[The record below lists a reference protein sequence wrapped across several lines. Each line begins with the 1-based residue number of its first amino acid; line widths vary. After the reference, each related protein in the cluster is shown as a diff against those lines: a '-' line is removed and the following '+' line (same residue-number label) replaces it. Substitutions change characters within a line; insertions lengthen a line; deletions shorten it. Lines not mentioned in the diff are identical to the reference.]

1 MATKLFIP
9 GPTEVA
15 PEVLAAMSGPM
26 MGHRSKAASALQRR
40 ISNNLRRILL
50 TEQEILLSTSS
61 GTGLM
66 EGAVRSCTAK
76 RAAIF
81 SVGAF
86 GDKWYKIATGNGVP
100 SDIFKSELGQP
111 TTPEMVDAALSTGKY
126 DTICITHN
134 ETSTGIQNPV
144 EEIAEVLKKYPDV
157 VWCMDAVSSA
167 AGSRIET
174 DKLGVDVLVTSTQK
188 ALALPPGMAVCTLS
202 QKAYERTATVP
213 NRGCYFDLR
222 SIYDT
227 IQKKDYQYT
236 NTPCVSIMY
245 AMDLQLQRIM
255 QEGVENRFA
264 RHEAMAE
271 FVRSWADEY
280 FSVFANRDHLSRTL
294 TVISN
299 TRDIDVS
306 ALNNALIE
314 RGMQL
319 GNGYGDLKNKTFRIA
334 HMGELTMYDMRSI
347 TSNIVDILKLK

>member
-144 EEIAEVLKKYPDV
+144 EEIAEVLK
-157 VWCMDAVSSA
+157 
-167 AGSRIET
+167 
-174 DKLGVDVLVTSTQK
+174 
-188 ALALPPGMAVCTLS
+188 
-202 QKAYERTATVP
+202 
-213 NRGCYFDLR
+213 
-222 SIYDT
+222 
-227 IQKKDYQYT
+227 
-236 NTPCVSIMY
+236 
-245 AMDLQLQRIM
+245 
-255 QEGVENRFA
+255 
-264 RHEAMAE
+264 
-271 FVRSWADEY
+271 
-280 FSVFANRDHLSRTL
+280 
-294 TVISN
+294 N
-299 TRDIDVS
+299 TRMS
-306 ALNNALIE
+306 CGAW
-314 RGMQL
+314 
-319 GNGYGDLKNKTFRIA
+319 TP
-334 HMGELTMYDMRSI
+334 
-347 TSNIVDILKLK
+347 

>member
-40 ISNNLRRILL
+40 ISDNLRRVLY

-61 GTGLM
+61 GTGFM

-86 GDKWYKIATGNGVP
+86 GDKWFKIANGNGVP
-100 SDIFKSELGQP
+100 ADVFKSELGQP
-111 TTPEMVDAALSTGKY
+111 TTPEIVDAALATGKY
-126 DTICITHN
+126 DTICVTQN

-144 EEIAEVLKKYPDV
+144 EGIAEVLKKYPDV
-157 VWCMDAVSSA
+157 VWCVDAVSSA
-167 AGSRIET
+167 AGAKIET
-174 DKLGVDVLVTSTQK
+174 DKLGIDVLVTSTQK

-222 SIYDT
+222 AIYDT

-245 AMDLQLQRIM
+245 AMDVQLQRIM

-271 FVRSWADEY
+271 YVRAWADEY
-280 FSVFANRDHLSRTL
+280 FCVFANRNHLSRTL
-294 TVISN
+294 TVIGN
-299 TRDIDVS
+299 TRNIDV
-306 ALNNALIE
+306 ADLNNKLIA

-334 HMGELTMYDMRSI
+334 HMGELQMDDVRAI
-347 TSNIVDILKLK
+347 TDNIVDILKLK

>member
-40 ISNNLRRILL
+40 ISDNLRRILY

-61 GTGLM
+61 GTGFM

-100 SDIFKSELGQP
+100 CDIIKSEPGQP
-111 TTPEMVDAALSTGKY
+111 TTPEMVDAALSTGNY
-126 DTICITHN
+126 DTICVTHN

-157 VWCMDAVSSA
+157 VWCVDAVSSA
-167 AGSRIET
+167 AGAKIET
-174 DKLGVDVLVTSTQK
+174 DKLGIDVLVTSTQK

-202 QKAYERTATVP
+202 RKAYERTAQVP
-213 NRGCYFDLR
+213 HRGCYFDLR

-271 FVRSWADEY
+271 YVRAWADEY
-280 FSVFANRDHLSRTL
+280 FSVFANRNHLSRTL

-299 TRDIDVS
+299 TRDIDV
-306 ALNNALIE
+306 ADMNNKLIA

-334 HMGELTMYDMRSI
+334 HMGELQMDDVRAI
-347 TSNIVDILKLK
+347 TDNIVDILKLK